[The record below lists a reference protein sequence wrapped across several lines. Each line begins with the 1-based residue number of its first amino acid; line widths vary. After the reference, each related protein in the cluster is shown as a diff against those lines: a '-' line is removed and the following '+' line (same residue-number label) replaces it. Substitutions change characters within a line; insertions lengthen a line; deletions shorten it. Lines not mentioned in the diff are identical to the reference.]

1 MKNFVFFRLIKLFDI
16 GLVGIY
22 YFLFCFIASILL
34 NKVNSYFLNMN
45 DSNILI
51 ILSKI
56 LINIFLIMILAF
68 YIRFIIKRIPFVF
81 DKMYGYNHS
90 LVKELNGGVI
100 IAFTLFFS
108 QNNFKNYLSKL
119 NTIFI
124 L

>member
-16 GLVGIY
+16 GLIGVY
-22 YFLFCFIASILL
+22 YFLFGFIASMLL
-34 NKVNSYFLNMN
+34 DKANNNFLNMN

-56 LINIFLIMILAF
+56 LINIFLIMIIVF
-68 YIRFIIKRIPFVF
+68 YIRFIIKRIPFIF
-81 DKMYGYNHS
+81 DKMYGFNHN

-100 IAFTLFFS
+100 IAFALFFS